1 MAAPIKVSDAV
12 ALTQD
17 LPANNLQRGQ
27 VGQVSRVLS
36 DGTCQV
42 DFKDKNG
49 RIYAALALRAEQLL
63 RLHYEPVSAQ
73 VPTQPPASSSE
84 PSKIAA
90 PPGIS
95 GQLTLESG
103 KTTFRVGED
112 IWFIETLVNA
122 TSQPVKYS
130 FLGVNII
137 RSDGQK
143 VFHTSWSGDLFI
155 GPGCTG
161 PTDSCG
167 GPWRDR
173 VTIADP
179 GEYQLTMDANFS
191 DQESARK
198 GIGWAA
204 LTTPIPVTVVR

>member
-1 MAAPIKVSDAV
+1 MAAPIKVLDDV

-27 VGQVSRVLS
+27 VGQVSQRLS
-36 DGTCQV
+36 DGTFQV

-49 RIYAALALRAEQLL
+49 RIYAALALHAEQLL
-63 RLHYEPVSAQ
+63 RLHYEPVAAQ
-73 VPTQPPASSSE
+73 APTQQPSSPSE
-84 PSKIAA
+84 PPKIAA

-95 GQLTLESG
+95 GQLTLEGG

-112 IWFIETLVNA
+112 IWFIETLVNSS
-122 TSQPVKYS
+122 SQPVKYS
-130 FLGVNII
+130 FLGVNVV
-137 RSDGQK
+137 RSAGQK
-143 VFHTSWSGDLFI
+143 SFHTSWSGDLFI

-173 VTIADP
+173 VTLDEP
-179 GEYQLTMDANFS
+179 GEYQLTLDVNFS
-191 DQESARK
+191 DQESGRK
-198 GIGWAA
+198 GIGWTV
-204 LTTPIPVTVVR
+204 LTTPILVTVVR